1 MYIYGQCAR
10 NLESRLFPVYVVNY
24 NLLIR
29 LKSRLSHLSA
39 VGLNDWSRVN
49 LIGVE
54 KVIQHAEQHCAAE
67 HQATI
72 IHRRRRRMVF
82 RRPKTEEEYYNKIND
97 SEAVGDDA
105 ESARNP
111 PRAPH
116 ELRTRKIGE

>member
-10 NLESRLFPVYVVNY
+10 NLDRLALFPVYVVNY

-54 KVIQHAEQHCAAE
+54 KVIQHAE
-67 HQATI
+67 
-72 IHRRRRRMVF
+72 
-82 RRPKTEEEYYNKIND
+82 
-97 SEAVGDDA
+97 
-105 ESARNP
+105 
-111 PRAPH
+111 
-116 ELRTRKIGE
+116 